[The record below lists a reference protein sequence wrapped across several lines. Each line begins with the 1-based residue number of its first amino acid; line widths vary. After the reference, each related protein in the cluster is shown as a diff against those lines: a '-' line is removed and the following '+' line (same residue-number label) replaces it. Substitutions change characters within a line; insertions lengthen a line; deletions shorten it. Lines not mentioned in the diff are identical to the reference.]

1 MHLRF
6 TDYIKRFFTIQSSYR
21 LEFKL
26 LNSMCLDIIIY
37 NIYIIKIFFIIL
49 ETLYKTNAS
58 QIYSLIN

>member
-21 LEFKL
+21 LEFQL
-26 LNSMCLDIIIY
+26 LNIMCLYIIIY